1 MTMQRTSY
9 RSIPAGDLPEG
20 LVLFDGVCVLCSGWV
35 KFTIPRD
42 EARRFRFAAIQG
54 GYGRSIAERLGID
67 PDEPGT
73 NAVVSNGYVHFKS
86 DQRWLCS
93 ADCPGGVGRGFSRP
107 FQSRCATGSTIELPA
122 IATLCSAGTIA
133 ALCRRRRCGAVSSTA
148 TGELHR
154 PNTAFFRFS
163 WVRAA
168 CHLHVTREVCP
179 PARWLWSTR

>member
-20 LVLFDGVCVLCSGWV
+20 LVPFDGVCVLCSGWV

-86 DQRWLCS
+86 DSALAVLGGLPGWRWTRIFKAVPKPLRDWLYDRV
-93 ADCPGGVGRGFSRP
+93 ARNRYALFGRHDSCLMPTPEMRG
-107 FQSRCATGSTIELPA
+107 
-122 IATLCSAGTIA
+122 
-133 ALCRRRRCGAVSSTA
+133 
-148 TGELHR
+148 
-154 PNTAFFRFS
+154 RFVDGH
-163 WVRAA
+163 W
-168 CHLHVTREVCP
+168 
-179 PARWLWSTR
+179 